1 MRLDAITLEHFR
13 NYAHQSVTFDP
24 SVNVIVGENA
34 QGKTNLLEAAV
45 YLSCAKSPRARTE
58 KEMIS
63 FEADAARL
71 TGSVFSRGRDFTVEI
86 ELSRGKRRK
95 MSVNQVPCKRAGDL
109 SGVLNTVYFCPD
121 DLLLIRDGAAARRR
135 FMDLSLSQLRP
146 RYDAALSEYN
156 RLYDHKTRILRDAE
170 EHPSL
175 LDALPDFNLRMAQC
189 GAVLIYYRARFCK
202 LLADYAASAHR
213 ECSGGREELTL
224 AYRTVSTV
232 ADPMAS
238 QETVFE
244 QLMAHQRDHYHAE
257 LASRLCLSDPIRT
270 TSRSPSAAPPPA
282 LFPRRDRPAP
292 RRSPQTR
299 RARHFPR
306 ADGLFARPPVSTM
319 CSPSWT
325 PAGRNL
331 SSTASPAVR
340 SLSPAARRTGWK
352 RFSAARSSTL
362 KTERWSEMYLHIG
375 RNQMLAERRIIG
387 IFDLEITSQ
396 SKTTRAFLDRAQQ
409 EGTVLEVCDDLPKSF
424 LVCDHPYHPQIV
436 YLSELSSQT
445 LQKRMEEST

>member
-63 FEADAARL
+63 FDADTARL

-86 ELSRGKRRK
+86 ELFRGKRRK

-109 SGVLNTVYFCPD
+109 SGVLNTVYFCPT
-121 DLLLIRDGAAARRR
+121 ISCSSATAPRQGGASSNI
-135 FMDLSLSQLRP
+135 SLSQLRP

-224 AYRTVSTV
+224 AYRTVGTV
-232 ADPMAS
+232 ADPMAP

-257 LASRLCLSDPIRT
+257 LASRLCLSGPHKDDIEV
-270 TSRSPSAAPPPA
+270 SIGGAAA
-282 LFPRRDRPAP
+282 RAF
-292 RRSPQTR
+292 SSQGQTR
-299 RARHFPR
+299 TAALSLKLAERDIFRELTGFS
-306 ADGLFARPPVSTM
+306 PVLLLDDVLSKLA
-319 CSPSWT
+319 

-340 SLSPAARRTGWK
+340 SSSPAVRKPGWNPC
-352 RFSAARSSTL
+352 SAARSFHVENG
-362 KTERWSEMYLHIG
+362 K
-375 RNQMLAERRIIG
+375 
-387 IFDLEITSQ
+387 
-396 SKTTRAFLDRAQQ
+396 
-409 EGTVLEVCDDLPKSF
+409 VV
-424 LVCDHPYHPQIV
+424 
-436 YLSELSSQT
+436 
-445 LQKRMEEST
+445 